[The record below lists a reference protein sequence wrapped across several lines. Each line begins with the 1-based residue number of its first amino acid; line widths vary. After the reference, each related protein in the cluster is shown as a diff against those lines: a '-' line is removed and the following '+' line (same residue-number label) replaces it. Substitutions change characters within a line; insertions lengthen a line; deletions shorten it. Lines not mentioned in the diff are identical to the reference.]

1 MKTSNTVLWASLLL
15 TAMTFTSCGDDEDW
29 KDVDGAAPDFE
40 LTSDHIR
47 TEAGRSIQIQGTI
60 ADNDGIATI
69 QLKCSALNLNKVI
82 DLIEIY
88 GEPKKTYDLNY
99 AFAIQDDETGD
110 NFEVEV
116 TTTDIG
122 GRQKSQTLLV
132 TLDGDFSAPVF
143 TAAPDNEIT
152 VLIKENTLFNL
163 KFTATD
169 NRAIDYIEVDVD
181 GVDGFPMT
189 IQGNGQKTVEFS
201 QKLPLPAEEA
211 VYNVTLTA
219 YDEPAQDNEVRSTSI
234 SSKVT
239 VSELP
244 DFEKMYLA
252 DVSTAAEL
260 NSDVFGVPMR
270 VDHTGAYQYRARYYN
285 ETAGTQIC
293 FIPQKTDFSPIC
305 FGPDPDNTNVL
316 GDDPETVGRITLDK
330 AGVYYEINF
339 NTKTGAY
346 DLSTYETTDEKAMDP
361 IFWVYGS
368 DNLNTWYSFAQAG
381 PEEWVHNDDAW
392 LQEFYFG
399 YSSGPGDVTRF
410 TVDSKNKHLYYT
422 DDPLTLDAG
431 EQKFIIHNWH
441 GSGWWNYAT
450 WRVDDSSECEIFYYY
465 GSVVKE
471 SYLKWAYGE
480 SCDFSKWGDEGY
492 RKNFVPDNWCKP
504 TVTTA
509 GKYRLYFDSHLG
521 RAKMVPAK

>member
-1 MKTSNTVLWASLLL
+1 MKARKTVFWASLFL
-15 TAMTFTSCGDDEDW
+15 TALTISSCSDDGNW

-40 LTSDHIR
+40 LASSHIR
-47 TEAGRSIQIQGTI
+47 TEAGRSIQIKGTVT
-60 ADNDGIATI
+60 DNDGIASI
-69 QLKCSALNLNKVI
+69 QLLCHNLNLNKTI
-82 DLIEIY
+82 NLIEIY
-88 GEPKKTYDLNY
+88 GEPQKTYDLDY
-99 AFAIQDDETGD
+99 SFAIQDDETGD
-110 NFEVEV
+110 NFQVEV

-122 GRQKSQTLLV
+122 GRTKSQTLLV

-152 VLIKENTLFNL
+152 VLIKEQTLFNL

-169 NRAIDYIEVDVD
+169 NRAIDYIEVDVE

-201 QKLPLPAEEA
+201 QKLALPSEEA
-211 VYNVTLTA
+211 TYNVTLTA
-219 YDEPAQDNEVRSTSI
+219 FDQPAQDDEVRSTSI
-234 SSKVT
+234 SSVVT

-450 WRVDDSSECEIFYYY
+450 WRVDDSAECDIFYYY

>member
-1 MKTSNTVLWASLLL
+1 M
-15 TAMTFTSCGDDEDW
+15 
-29 KDVDGAAPDFE
+29 
-40 LTSDHIR
+40 
-47 TEAGRSIQIQGTI
+47 
-60 ADNDGIATI
+60 ADNDGLATI
-69 QLKCSALNLNKVI
+69 QLKCAALKLNKVI

-88 GEPKKTYDLNY
+88 GEPQKTYELNY

-122 GRQKSQTLLV
+122 GRQKTQTLLV
-132 TLDGDFSAPVF
+132 TLDGDFTAPVF
-143 TAAPDNEIT
+143 TAAPDNAIT

-163 KFTATD
+163 KFTAQD
-169 NRAIDYIEVDVD
+169 NRAIDRIEVDVE
-181 GVDGFPMT
+181 GVEGFPMV
-189 IQGNGQKTVEFS
+189 IEGNGQSKVEFS
-201 QKLPLPAEEA
+201 QKLALPAEEA
-211 VYNVTLTA
+211 TYNVTLTA
-219 YDEPAQDNEVRSTSI
+219 FDEPAQNDEVRSTSI
-234 SSKVT
+234 TSVVT

-270 VDHTGAYQYRARYYN
+270 IDHTGAYQYRARYYN

-305 FGPDPDNTNVL
+305 FGPDPDNASVL
-316 GDDPETVGRITLDK
+316 GDDPETVGRISLDQ

-346 DLSTYETTDEKAMDP
+346 DLSTYETTDPKAMDP
-361 IFWVYGS
+361 VFWVYGS

-399 YSSGPGDVTRF
+399 YATGPGDVTRF

-422 DDPLTLDAG
+422 DDPLTLEAG
-431 EQKFIIHNWH
+431 EAKFIIHNWH
-441 GSGWWNYAT
+441 GSGWWNYTT
-450 WRVDDSSECEIFYYY
+450 WRVDDSSECDIFNYY

-480 SCDFSKWGDEGY
+480 DCDFSKWGDEGY
-492 RKNFVPDNWCKP
+492 RKNFAPDNWAKP
-504 TVTTA
+504 EVKTA
-509 GKYRLYFDSHLG
+509 GKYRLYFDAHLG

>member
-1 MKTSNTVLWASLLL
+1 MKTTNTLLWATLL
-15 TAMTFTSCGDDEDW
+15 TGALTITSCSDDDDW

-40 LTSDHIR
+40 LTSSHIR
-47 TEAGRSIQIQGTI
+47 TEAGRSIQIQGTM
-60 ADNDGIATI
+60 ADNDGLATI
-69 QLKCSALNLNKVI
+69 QLKCAALKLNKVI

-88 GEPKKTYDLNY
+88 GEPQKTYELNY

-122 GRQKSQTLLV
+122 GRQKTQTLLV
-132 TLDGDFSAPVF
+132 TLDGDFTAPVF
-143 TAAPDNEIT
+143 TAAPDNAIT

-163 KFTATD
+163 KFTAQD
-169 NRAIDYIEVDVD
+169 NRAIDRIEVDVE
-181 GVDGFPMT
+181 GVEGFPMV
-189 IQGNGQKTVEFS
+189 IEGNGQSKVEFS
-201 QKLPLPAEEA
+201 QKLALPAEEA
-211 VYNVTLTA
+211 TYNVTLTA
-219 YDEPAQDNEVRSTSI
+219 FDEPAQNDEVRSTSI
-234 SSKVT
+234 TSVVT

-270 VDHTGAYQYRARYYN
+270 IDHTGAYQYRARYYN

-305 FGPDPDNTNVL
+305 FGPDPDNASVL
-316 GDDPETVGRITLDK
+316 GDDPETVGRISLDQ

-346 DLSTYETTDEKAMDP
+346 DLSTYETTDPKAMDP
-361 IFWVYGS
+361 VFWVYGS

-399 YSSGPGDVTRF
+399 YATGPGDVTRF

-422 DDPLTLDAG
+422 DDPLTLEAG
-431 EQKFIIHNWH
+431 EAKFIIHNWH
-441 GSGWWNYAT
+441 GSGWWNYTT
-450 WRVDDSSECEIFYYY
+450 WRVDDSSECDIFNYY

-480 SCDFSKWGDEGY
+480 DCDFSKWGDEGY
-492 RKNFVPDNWCKP
+492 RKNFAPDNWAKP
-504 TVTTA
+504 EVKTA
-509 GKYRLYFDSHLG
+509 GKYRLYFDAHLG

>member
-1 MKTSNTVLWASLLL
+1 MKTTNTLLWATLL
-15 TAMTFTSCGDDEDW
+15 TGALTITSCSDDDDW

-40 LTSDHIR
+40 LTSSHIR
-47 TEAGRSIQIQGTI
+47 TEAGRSIQIQGTM
-60 ADNDGIATI
+60 ADNDGLATI
-69 QLKCSALNLNKVI
+69 QLKCAALKLNKVI

-88 GEPKKTYDLNY
+88 GEPQKTYELNY

-122 GRQKSQTLLV
+122 GRQKTQTLLV
-132 TLDGDFSAPVF
+132 TLDGDFTAPVF
-143 TAAPDNEIT
+143 TAAPDNAIT

-163 KFTATD
+163 KFTAQD
-169 NRAIDYIEVDVD
+169 NRAIDRIEVDVE
-181 GVDGFPMT
+181 GVEGFPMV
-189 IQGNGQKTVEFS
+189 IEGNGQGKVEFS
-201 QKLPLPAEEA
+201 QKLALPAEEA
-211 VYNVTLTA
+211 TYNVTLTA
-219 YDEPAQDNEVRSTSI
+219 FDEPAQNDEVRSTSI
-234 SSKVT
+234 TSVVT

-270 VDHTGAYQYRARYYN
+270 IDHTGAYQYRARYYN

-305 FGPDPDNTNVL
+305 FGPDPDNASVL
-316 GDDPETVGRITLDK
+316 GDDPETVGRISLDQ

-346 DLSTYETTDEKAMDP
+346 DLSTYETTDPKAMDP
-361 IFWVYGS
+361 VFWVYGS

-399 YSSGPGDVTRF
+399 YATGPGDVTRF

-422 DDPLTLDAG
+422 DDPLTLEAG
-431 EQKFIIHNWH
+431 EAKFIIHNWH
-441 GSGWWNYAT
+441 GSGWWNYTT
-450 WRVDDSSECEIFYYY
+450 WRVDDSSECDIFNYY

-480 SCDFSKWGDEGY
+480 DCDFSKWGDEGY
-492 RKNFVPDNWCKP
+492 RKNFAPDNWAKP
-504 TVTTA
+504 EVKTA
-509 GKYRLYFDSHLG
+509 GKYRLYFDAHLG